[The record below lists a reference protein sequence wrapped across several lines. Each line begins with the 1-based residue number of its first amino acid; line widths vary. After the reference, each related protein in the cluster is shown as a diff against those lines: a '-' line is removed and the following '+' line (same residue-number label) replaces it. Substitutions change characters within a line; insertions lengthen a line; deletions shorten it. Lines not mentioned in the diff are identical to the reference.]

1 MGENLNLPAFCD
13 TCGTAFPSSFVV
25 NGRVSGLSMAGNSAG
40 PCPKCGGRGHVPDGV
55 FNFVG
60 QTIEIVSA
68 PRRTFD
74 ELSRFANI
82 VRRARESGAPSDA
95 VAREIRE
102 STPNFAGIASLLP
115 KNRQDWYAF
124 LNLLLV
130 IVTLAMQLTK
140 HTENPPEN
148 ITVNHVIEQVC
159 KDWSKQPTV
168 TKQSPER
175 AEKIAKRPLV
185 KSGHKTGRNETCP
198 CGSGKKY
205 KKCHGA
211 GH

>member
-1 MGENLNLPAFCD
+1 LNLPAFCD
-13 TCGTAFPSSFVV
+13 TCGTAFLSGYVV
-25 NGRVSGLSMAGNSAG
+25 GDGVTGLSLAGNSAG
-40 PCPKCGGRGHVPDGV
+40 PCPKCGGQGHVPDGV
-55 FNFVG
+55 FNFVD

-68 PRRTFD
+68 PGRTVD
-74 ELSRFANI
+74 ELSRFADI
-82 VRRARESGAPSDA
+82 IRRARESGASSEE

-102 STPNFAGIASLLP
+102 STPNIAGIADLLP
-115 KNRQDWYAF
+115 KNRQDWYTF
-124 LNLLLV
+124 LSLLV
-130 IVTLAMQLTK
+130 TIVAFAMQLTK
-140 HTENPPEN
+140 QSENPPRN
-148 ITVNHVIEQVC
+148 IIVNQVIEQVC

-168 TKQSPER
+168 TKQPPKK
-175 AEKIAKRPLV
+175 AEKMAKRPLA